1 MITKRLSIE
10 FIKKINHN
18 IAKFEVNLQIK
29 LIDGDGAV
37 LKSNMHTSQVAV
49 RPQLVPV
56 SVA

>member
-10 FIKKINHN
+10 FIKKIDHN

-56 SVA
+56 A

>member
-29 LIDGDGAV
+29 LIDGDGKAI
-37 LKSNMHTSQVAV
+37 KSNMHTSQVAI
-49 RPQLVPV
+49 RPQLVLV